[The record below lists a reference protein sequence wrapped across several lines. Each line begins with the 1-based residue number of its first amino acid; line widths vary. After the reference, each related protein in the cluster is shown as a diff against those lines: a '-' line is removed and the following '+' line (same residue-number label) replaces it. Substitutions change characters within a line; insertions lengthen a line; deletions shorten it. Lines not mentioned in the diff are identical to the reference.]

1 MKKIFALMAA
11 LMMVVAFGGS
21 TFAEEAKKAEEPAKA
36 AEPAKEVKKA
46 SEKGKKVTGEVTAVD
61 TKANTITVKG
71 KKGESTCEVTAD
83 TKITAGEEAK
93 TLADVKVGDKVTC
106 KHVEKDGK
114 SVCKS
119 LKIKTAEKKEEMKKE
134 EKKEEKKM

>member
-1 MKKIFALMAA
+1 MKKIFALLVA

-21 TFAEEAKKAEEPAKA
+21 TFAEDAMKE
-36 AEPAKEVKKA
+36 AEPAKEAKKA
-46 SEKGKKVTGEVTAVD
+46 SEKKQLTGEVTAID

-83 TKITAGEEAK
+83 TKITAGKEAK

-119 LKIKTAEKKEEMKKE
+119 LKIKTTEKKEEMKKE

>member
-1 MKKIFALMAA
+1 MKKIFALMIA
-11 LMMVVAFGGS
+11 LMMVVTFGGS
-21 TFAEEAKKAEEPAKA
+21 TFAEEARKAE
-36 AEPAKEVKKA
+36 EPAKEVKKA
-46 SEKGKKVTGEVTAVD
+46 SEKKQLTGEVTAID
-61 TKANTITVKG
+61 AKANTITVKG

-83 TKITAGEEAK
+83 TKITAGKEAK
-93 TLADVKVGDKVTC
+93 TLADVKVGDKVEC

-119 LKIKTAEKKEEMKKE
+119 LKIKTAEKKEEKKKE

>member
-1 MKKIFALMAA
+1 MKKIFALMIA

-21 TFAEEAKKAEEPAKA
+21 TFAEEAKKAAEPAKTV
-36 AEPAKEVKKA
+36 EPAKEVKKA
-46 SEKGKKVTGEVTAVD
+46 PKQLTGEVTAVD
-61 TKANTITVKG
+61 AKANTVTVKG

-83 TKITAGEEAK
+83 TKITAGKEAK
-93 TLADVKVGDKVTC
+93 TLADVKVGDKVEC

-119 LKIKTAEKKEEMKKE
+119 LKIKTAEKKEEKKKE

>member
-1 MKKIFALMAA
+1 MQKILALMAA

-21 TFAEEAKKAEEPAKA
+21 TFAEDAMKEAEPTKEAKKAYE
-36 AEPAKEVKKA
+36 KKQL
-46 SEKGKKVTGEVTAVD
+46 TGEVTAID

-83 TKITAGEEAK
+83 TKIKAGKETK

-134 EKKEEKKM
+134 EKKEEKEM

>member
-1 MKKIFALMAA
+1 MKKILALMAA
-11 LMMVVAFGGS
+11 LMMVVAFGGL
-21 TFAEEAKKAEEPAKA
+21 TFAEEGKKAEEPAKA
-36 AEPAKEVKKA
+36 TKKA
-46 SEKGKKVTGEVTAVD
+46 AEKVKQLTGEVTAVD
-61 TKANTITVKG
+61 TKANTVTVKG

-83 TKITAGEEAK
+83 TKITAGKEAK

-119 LKIKTAEKKEEMKKE
+119 LKIKSAEKKEEMKKE
-134 EKKEEKKM
+134 EKKM